1 MYLDFM
7 VPVPTGKGIV
17 KQKKNDVTY
26 VDYEYDRTYDR
37 DKQYTRPRRSTIGK
51 LSSDDPSMMWPNQNY
66 LKFFPNTE
74 LPETLERRK
83 RSSCLRIGAYLVI
96 KKLLE
101 NAGIPEILGNYFKDA
116 DRGLFLD
123 LMAYTIVTENN
134 AGQYYPDYAYNHP
147 LFTERMKLYSDTK
160 VSDFLRSVTE
170 DQRNGFQ
177 NEWNGKRDHRER
189 IYISYDSTNKNCQAG
204 EVDFAEYGY
213 AKGDP
218 SKPIINYS
226 VAYDTDNREP
236 LFYEEYPGSINDVSQ
251 LRLMVAKAQGY
262 GYRHIGFI
270 LDRGYFDRKNFTY
283 MDECGYSFVI
293 MVKGMKAL
301 VRELILEK
309 KGSFEKKRSCYIREH
324 DVAGVTVKRKMY
336 ETDEKERYF
345 HLYYSLSRENRERAD
360 LEDRLKKMREAL
372 KKQEGKEYQ
381 FSGVYED
388 YYHLFYQEVKEKVKV
403 LSEEEDQKEQEKEIV
418 KQVIFLFGCEKED
431 VVEAET
437 ELQGYFSIVT
447 SEKMSAAEAIGLYNN
462 RDVSEKLFRSD
473 KSFLDNRSYR
483 NCSSESVSA
492 KMFIEFIALII
503 RNQIYTALQDEMK
516 ALGTKPNYMTVP
528 AAMRELEK
536 IEMVRLTD
544 NIYRLDHAVS
554 KTQKTILKA
563 FGMDELYVQYRAE
576 QLQRELKQITEGAMK
591 RGA

>member
-1 MYLDFM
+1 MYLKFM
-7 VPVPTGKGIV
+7 VPVPAGKGIV
-17 KQKKNDVTY
+17 KQTKNGVTY

-37 DKQYTRPRRSTIGK
+37 DAKYTRPRRSTIGK
-51 LSSDDPSMMWPNQNY
+51 LSADDPSMMWPNHNY
-66 LKFFPNTE
+66 LKYFPNTE
-74 LPETLERRK
+74 LPETLERSK

-96 KKLLE
+96 RKLLE

-147 LFTERMKLYSDTK
+147 LFTERMRVYSDTK

-177 NEWNGKRDHRER
+177 NEWNRQRDHRER

-213 AKGDP
+213 AKGDA

-236 LFYEEYPGSINDVSQ
+236 LFYEEYPGSINDMSQ
-251 LRLMVAKAQGY
+251 LRMMVAKAQGY

-324 DVAGVTVKRKMY
+324 DVAGVTIKRKMY

-345 HLYYSLSRENRERAD
+345 HLYYSLSRENRERAE

-381 FSGVYED
+381 FSRVYED

-403 LSEEEDQKEQEKEIV
+403 LSEDEDQKEQEKEIV

-462 RDVSEKLFRSD
+462 RDVSEKLFRAD
-473 KSFLDNRSYR
+473 KTFLDNRSYR

-503 RNQIYTALQDEMK
+503 RNRIYTALQDEMK

-528 AAMRELEK
+528 AALRELEK

-544 NIYRLDHAVS
+544 NIYRLDHAVT

-563 FGMDELYVQYRAE
+563 FGMDEMFVQYRAE
-576 QLQRELKQITEGAMK
+576 QLQKELKQIAEGTMK